1 MNKEL
6 FEKLKKSP
14 YMDELYEKL
23 SKLPEI
29 DLDKDVEFVLGWL
42 KARLVEDI
50 LIKMNDEKITKTDLA
65 KRLCKNKAYVSR
77 VLNETSNFTL
87 RTIAEI
93 AVALNAKPTV
103 RILDEELS
111 NETQENNKNIYRLS
125 FKTNQ
130 KENYNNFVFE
140 DCFEISISDDLEL
153 KVS

>member
-50 LIKMNDEKITKTDLA
+50 LIKMNDEKITK
-65 KRLCKNKAYVSR
+65 
-77 VLNETSNFTL
+77 
-87 RTIAEI
+87 
-93 AVALNAKPTV
+93 
-103 RILDEELS
+103 
-111 NETQENNKNIYRLS
+111 
-125 FKTNQ
+125 
-130 KENYNNFVFE
+130 
-140 DCFEISISDDLEL
+140 
-153 KVS
+153 

>member
-29 DLDKDVEFVLGWL
+29 DLDKDVDFVFGWL

-50 LIKMNDEKITKTDLA
+50 LTKMHEEGLSNKKLA
-65 KRLCKNKAYVSR
+65 KRLRKSESYVNSLLDEK
-77 VLNETSNFTL
+77 LNVTL
-87 RTIAEI
+87 SDIAEL

-103 RILDEELS
+103 RIL
-111 NETQENNKNIYRLS
+111 N
-125 FKTNQ
+125 
-130 KENYNNFVFE
+130 
-140 DCFEISISDDLEL
+140 LEL
-153 KVS
+153 VNKE

>member
-6 FEKLKKSP
+6 FEILKKSP
-14 YMDELYEKL
+14 DMEELYEIL
-23 SKLPEI
+23 SRLPDV

-42 KARLVEDI
+42 KARLVEYI

-65 KRLCKNKAYVSR
+65 KRLCKSKAYVSR

-103 RILDEELS
+103 RILDEELV
-111 NETQENNKNIYRLS
+111 NKEYQQRPIEFVVHVKHIKNNDESKDEFY
-125 FKTNQ
+125 
-130 KENYNNFVFE
+130 KEDLIGKY
-140 DCFEISISDDLEL
+140 SIAG
-153 KVS
+153 

>member
-1 MNKEL
+1 ME
-6 FEKLKKSP
+6 
-14 YMDELYEKL
+14 ELYEKL

-42 KARLVEDI
+42 KTRLVEDI

-103 RILDEELS
+103 RILDEELV
-111 NETQENNKNIYRLS
+111 NKEYQQRPV
-125 FKTNQ
+125 
-130 KENYNNFVFE
+130 EFVFHVKHIKNNYESNDGFYKE
-140 DCFEISISDDLEL
+140 DLIGKYSIAG
-153 KVS
+153 